1 MQRVRR
7 GALGDRRSGCTFPPA
22 LYDGRTP
29 AERKPHPL
37 EMDAFTNRMR
47 GSGVRFLLP
56 LALVAAV
63 TTLMV
68 VLVDQGDAT
77 LELDEDLCRMAATPP
92 AGATLLVDF
101 QKPVGPASYATLLR
115 DVSLDLAAGTEL
127 RTFALMSDPRSSRQ
141 FLGRL
146 CKPYDNADLS
156 IEMAKDARRA
166 QRDCEDLPAQMPP
179 ELRDVAMRFCDRRE
193 ALQRRIDGAG
203 RAARAA
209 PVATAELMEAL
220 DATLFELAVQ
230 PGPQTLYV
238 FSDML
243 QHAHWYS
250 HLDLDWNAWR
260 YEDFAPLRRARGPV
274 PGAQDLVGLR
284 IPILYVPRHELTDPR
299 RSRLA
304 HQAFWRAYLAG
315 ADVEF
320 REQPALPG
328 YAAAPVMR
336 TLRDRE
342 SAVRERETL
351 ERQRLEAER
360 ELARI
365 ALEAEAIEAER
376 RAGARLAERR
386 DAMEEELRRQ
396 EDTLR
401 QELARLRAEVVEL
414 DAEPVEPATPAPVV
428 PTEETVA
435 AVPDTVVACD
445 VELQPEFRA
454 RIESERYPGNRRVN
468 YGDATITVSYVVD
481 PEGATVDEDIAVL
494 PERSVASKPEYFS
507 LLSEDTVGVVK
518 DWTFTVEAPDA
529 GQTCRPAQRRMA
541 TFTYR
546 QKCVGRPMPACR
558 TVQSGV
564 SFPEGAG

>member
-1 MQRVRR
+1 
-7 GALGDRRSGCTFPPA
+7 
-22 LYDGRTP
+22 
-29 AERKPHPL
+29 
-37 EMDAFTNRMR
+37 MDAFTNRMHGR
-47 GSGVRFLLP
+47 GGRARLLFP
-56 LALVAAV
+56 VALVVAV

-68 VLVDQGDAT
+68 FLVDQGDAA

-101 QKPVGPASYATLLR
+101 QKPVRAASYATLLR
-115 DVSLDLAAGTEL
+115 DISLDLPAGTEL
-127 RTFALMSDPRSSRQ
+127 RAFALTSDPRSPRQ

-156 IEMAKDARRA
+156 IDMAKDAERA
-166 QRDCEDLPAQMPP
+166 QRDCDDLPAQMPP
-179 ELRDVAMRFCDRRE
+179 ELRDVAMRFCERRG

-203 RAARAA
+203 DAARASA
-209 PVATAELMEAL
+209 PLATAELMEAL
-220 DATLFELAVQ
+220 DATLFEVAVQ

-243 QHAHWYS
+243 QHADWYS

-260 YEDFAPLRRARGPV
+260 YEDFVPLRQARGPV
-274 PGAQDLVGLR
+274 PGVQDLAGLR
-284 IPILYVPRHELTDPR
+284 IPILYVPRSELTDPR
-299 RSRLA
+299 RPRLA

-336 TLRDRE
+336 TLRDAE
-342 SAVRERETL
+342 SAARERETL

-365 ALEAEAIEAER
+365 ALETEAIEAER

-386 DAMEEELRRQ
+386 DAMQEELRRQ
-396 EDTLR
+396 EDVLR

-414 DAEPVEPATPAPVV
+414 DAEPVEPATPEPAGPA
-428 PTEETVA
+428 EETAV

-454 RIESERYPGNRRVN
+454 RLESERYPGNRRVN

-481 PEGATVDEDIAVL
+481 PEGATVDEDIAVVS
-494 PERSVASKPEYFS
+494 ERSVANKPEYFS
-507 LLSEDTVGVVK
+507 VLSEDTVGVVK
-518 DWTFTVEAPDA
+518 DWTFTVEAPGA
-529 GQTCRPAQRRMA
+529 GQTCRPPQRRMA

-564 SFPEGAG
+564 SFLETAG